1 MKKYTLTA
9 IALAVACASQAHA
22 AGYQLNEYSITGLG
36 RSFAGAGVV
45 GDDYSAL
52 AYNPAGMT
60 LMKRSGFQGGLTVAE
75 MMSDVKGN
83 NPGEAT
89 DMHYGVPLP
98 SGFAHWNVNDKLFL
112 GAGVYVPYGLSTKHD
127 QEGFVA
133 GSARKSELEVIDS
146 SVAGAYKVTDKLSL
160 GATLTLRYIHGHM
173 TGDKYYQLPDPFGNT
188 KIGDGNYDLDGWT
201 GSGTIGAM
209 YEFTPDT
216 RVGISYKFRSIQ
228 KVKGDFTYNSQA
240 VPGLP
245 DSYASMLP
253 SSGVAS
259 DGLSSPDLPASV
271 LVSGYHKLNDKIGL
285 SSSVRWTE
293 WNKSFSS
300 FSMESSFA
308 NSSVTQ
314 QYDWRNT
321 WTVSAGADYYHND
334 NWTFRVGTA
343 YDQSPAKSQ
352 FNRSNRIPDT
362 NRIWLSAGLS
372 YVSDNWQIDAGYAH
386 LFMQKGNVAMEGN
399 TPAEYTSSANMYGI
413 NFQYKF

>member
-9 IALAVACASQAHA
+9 IALAAACASQAHA

-75 MMSDVKGN
+75 MMSDVKSNVTGDS
-83 NPGEAT
+83 T

-112 GAGVYVPYGLSTKHD
+112 GAGIYVPYGLSTKHD

-133 GSARKSELEVIDS
+133 ESARKSELEVIDS
-146 SVAGAYKVTDKLSL
+146 SVAAAYKVTDKLSF
-160 GATLTLRYIHGHM
+160 GATLTLRYIHGNM
-173 TGDKYYQLPDPFGNT
+173 TQSIDLGPLGEGDANF
-188 KIGDGNYDLDGWT
+188 DLDGWT
-201 GSGTIGAM
+201 GTGMLGAM

-216 RVGISYKFRSIQ
+216 RVGISYKFRSMQ
-228 KVKGDFTYNSQA
+228 KVKGDFTLNVPAMLRGGVYPDGQA
-240 VPGLP
+240 
-245 DSYASMLP
+245 
-253 SSGVAS
+253 
-259 DGLSSPDLPASV
+259 SPDLPAGV
-271 LVSGYHKLNDKIGL
+271 LVSGYHKLNDKFGL

-293 WNKSFSS
+293 WSKSFPEFEMSS
-300 FSMESSFA
+300 SYKTI
-308 NSSVTQ
+308 TQ
-314 QYDWRNT
+314 PYKWRDT
-321 WTVSAGADYYHND
+321 WTVSAGADYYYND

-352 FNRSNRIPDT
+352 YNRSNRIPDT

-372 YVSDNWQIDAGYAH
+372 YTSENWQIDAGYAH
-386 LFMQKGNVAMEGN
+386 LFMQKGNVAMPEN
-399 TPAEYTSSANMYGI
+399 IPSEYTSSANMYGI

>member
-1 MKKYTLTA
+1 MKRITLTT

-60 LMKRSGFQGGLTVAE
+60 LMKRSGFQGGVTIAE
-75 MMSDVKGN
+75 MISDIKGK
-83 NPGEAT
+83 GDYARQST

-112 GAGVYVPYGLSTKHD
+112 GAGIYAPYGLSTKHD
-127 QEGFVA
+127 KEGFVA
-133 GSARKSELEVIDS
+133 PYARKSELEVIDS
-146 SVAGAYKVTDKLSL
+146 SVAAAYKVTDKLSL

-173 TGDKYYQLPDPFGNT
+173 TGDKYVDERNPAT
-188 KIGDGNYDLDGWT
+188 KIGEGNYDLDGWT
-201 GSGTIGAM
+201 GTGIIGAM

-228 KVKGDFTYNSQA
+228 KVKGDFTFENMTPHA
-240 VPGLP
+240 PTVVDPNGL
-245 DSYASMLP
+245 A
-253 SSGVAS
+253 
-259 DGLSSPDLPASV
+259 SPDLPAGV
-271 LVSGYHKLNDKIGL
+271 LLSAYHKATDKIGL
-285 SSSVRWTE
+285 STSVRWTE
-293 WNKSFSS
+293 WNKSFNQFTMTSGYTQG
-300 FSMESSFA
+300 
-308 NSSVTQ
+308 NVTQ
-314 QYDWRNT
+314 PYEWRNT
-321 WTVSAGADYYHND
+321 WTVSAGVDYYHND
-334 NWTFRVGTA
+334 NWTFRFGTA

-372 YVSDNWQIDAGYAH
+372 YEADNWQIDAGYAH
-386 LFMQKGNVAMEGN
+386 LFMQKGDVAMPKN
-399 TPAEYTSSANMYGI
+399 AYAEYSSSSNMYGI
-413 NFQYKF
+413 NFMYKF

>member
-75 MMSDVKGN
+75 MMSDVKSNTTGDS
-83 NPGEAT
+83 T

-112 GAGVYVPYGLSTKHD
+112 GAGIYVPYGLSTKHD

-173 TGDKYYQLPDPFGNT
+173 TQSVLSGAGDANF
-188 KIGDGNYDLDGWT
+188 DLDGWT
-201 GSGTIGAM
+201 GTGMLGAM

-228 KVKGDFTYNSQA
+228 KVKGDFTINSPM
-240 VPGLP
+240 V
-245 DSYASMLP
+245 SMIFP
-253 SSGVAS
+253 
-259 DGLSSPDLPASV
+259 DGLSSPDLPAGV

-300 FSMESSFA
+300 FTMESGYSG
-308 NSSVTQ
+308 VTQ

-321 WTVSAGADYYHND
+321 WTVSAGADYYYND

-352 FNRSNRIPDT
+352 FNRTNRIPDT

>member
-83 NPGEAT
+83 APFEGQST

-127 QEGFVA
+127 QEGFVSQA
-133 GSARKSELEVIDS
+133 ARKSELEVIDS
-146 SVAGAYKVTDKLSL
+146 SVAAAYKVTDKLSL

-173 TGDKYYQLPDPFGNT
+173 TSDATPGVDV
-188 KIGDGNYDLDGWT
+188 NYDLDGWT
-201 GSGTIGAM
+201 GTGMLGAM

-216 RVGISYKFRSIQ
+216 RLGISYKFRSIQ
-228 KVKGDFTYNSQA
+228 KVKGDFTMNT
-240 VPGLP
+240 PTG
-245 DSYASMLP
+245 SMIFP
-253 SSGVAS
+253 
-259 DGLSSPDLPASV
+259 DGLSSPDLPAGV

-300 FSMESSFA
+300 FSMSSSYPA
-308 NSSVTQ
+308 SNVTQ

-321 WTVSAGADYYHND
+321 WTISAGADYYHND

-352 FNRSNRIPDT
+352 FNRTNRIPDT

-372 YVSDNWQIDAGYAH
+372 YTSDNWQIDAGFAH
-386 LFMQKGNVAMEGN
+386 LFMQKGNVTMPKNAY
-399 TPAEYTSSANMYGI
+399 AEYTSSANMYGI

>member
-60 LMKRSGFQGGLTVAE
+60 LMKRSGFQGSLTVAE
-75 MMSDVKGN
+75 MMSDVKSNTTGDS
-83 NPGEAT
+83 T

-112 GAGVYVPYGLSTKHD
+112 GAGIYVPYGLSTKHD

-173 TGDKYYQLPDPFGNT
+173 TGDKY
-188 KIGDGNYDLDGWT
+188 GDVGYGYGKLGDANYDLDGWT
-201 GSGTIGAM
+201 GAGTIGAM
-209 YEFTPDT
+209 YEFTPNT

-228 KVKGDFTYNSQA
+228 KVKGDFTFNGQGVY
-240 VPGLP
+240 
-245 DSYASMLP
+245 
-253 SSGVAS
+253 SSVLSDVAS
-259 DGLSSPDLPASV
+259 DGLSSPDLPAGI

-300 FSMESSFA
+300 FTMESSFA
-308 NSSVTQ
+308 GSSVTQ

-321 WTVSAGADYYHND
+321 WTVSAGADYYYND

-352 FNRSNRIPDT
+352 FNRTNRIPDT